1 MRLLMQMRKKD
12 RNSRKIFFRRK
23 NGIGEGE
30 RIELQRDITK

>member
-1 MRLLMQMRKKD
+1 MRLLMQRRKKY
-12 RNSRKIFFRRK
+12 RNSRKIFRRK

>member
-12 RNSRKIFFRRK
+12 RNSFRRK

>member
-12 RNSRKIFFRRK
+12 RNSRKIFRRT

>member
-12 RNSRKIFFRRK
+12 RNSRKIFRRK

-30 RIELQRDITK
+30 RKNCAGGEFI

>member
-12 RNSRKIFFRRK
+12 RNSRKIFRLK
-23 NGIGEGE
+23 NVIGEGE

>member
-1 MRLLMQMRKKD
+1 MKLLMQMRKKD
-12 RNSRKIFFRRK
+12 RNSRKIFRRI

>member
-1 MRLLMQMRKKD
+1 MRLLMQMRKKTEIAE
-12 RNSRKIFFRRK
+12 NFQTE